1 MNKKI
6 KIPKDTRLRIYS
18 SLIFSLLIIFS
29 MYLFLYFLGVFAER
43 KEIIFIF
50 SKTGFILIIIF
61 LIPLVYSLFLKSS
74 EKGIKINE
82 EDNEELFEIIKKIS
96 GDLNVKIPSKV
107 IILPT
112 ADIYVSGFNKKILGL
127 GITTLRAISKKELE
141 SILYH
146 EFGHF
151 YGKDTVISSIFSKIN
166 ISLVSLYNFGKNS
179 IKKSRHPANIL
190 LNLYL
195 ILFLRCYLFIFNI
208 FTSIYSRQ
216 VEYRADYISSK
227 FSGKKTFA
235 NALLNYSAYS
245 YYFNKKGSEDIFKL
259 IKEKKSCVN
268 VYKLIYENYKKED
281 TNKIKEEILKKEK
294 TSLFSSHPTLK
305 ERIEKVNIDISSLKI
320 KNKLKNNSNTLFK
333 KIDEEKLSEDLVNSL
348 YFRMVY
354 LDAILREGKCKF
366 CSKQFKTLND
376 LLKHELICEKKPVEN
391 NSS

>member
-1 MNKKI
+1 
-6 KIPKDTRLRIYS
+6 
-18 SLIFSLLIIFS
+18 
-29 MYLFLYFLGVFAER
+29 
-43 KEIIFIF
+43 
-50 SKTGFILIIIF
+50 
-61 LIPLVYSLFLKSS
+61 
-74 EKGIKINE
+74 
-82 EDNEELFEIIKKIS
+82 
-96 GDLNVKIPSKV
+96 
-107 IILPT
+107 
-112 ADIYVSGFNKKILGL
+112 
-127 GITTLRAISKKELE
+127 
-141 SILYH
+141 
-146 EFGHF
+146 
-151 YGKDTVISSIFSKIN
+151 
-166 ISLVSLYNFGKNS
+166 
-179 IKKSRHPANIL
+179 
-190 LNLYL
+190 
-195 ILFLRCYLFIFNI
+195 
-208 FTSIYSRQ
+208 
-216 VEYRADYISSK
+216 
-227 FSGKKTFA
+227 
-235 NALLNYSAYS
+235 LLNYSAYS
-245 YYFNKKGSEDIFKL
+245 YYFNKKGSEDNFKL